1 MVRLALDGIVGFS
14 LKPLTITIP
23 MGLVVAVAS
32 LIALIVELA
41 LALCGRMIPL
51 VYPLLTGLFLF
62 VGLLFVIIGI
72 LGGYIGRIYD
82 EAKERPNYIIN
93 EIITQEERA

>member
-1 MVRLALDGIVGFS
+1 MCIRD
-14 LKPLTITIP
+14 
-23 MGLVVAVAS
+23 
-32 LIALIVELA
+32 
-41 LALCGRMIPL
+41 R
-51 VYPLLTGLFLF
+51 
-62 VGLLFVIIGI
+62 LFVIIGI